1 MLWTSVR
8 PERLVDQ
15 SSPEELLAEIQAA
28 PPSTITAARALD
40 FVLRQWTVTALS
52 RDSDIYGLMSLAD
65 LVAASLRLLN
75 LDEGALELRVRWSA
89 FQGLIESKRLAIGPD
104 RSKRARQLL
113 HAQPILD
120 QLRHGE
126 LPQSTLRERLK
137 LSAPR
142 ASQIL
147 AVMEQAQ
154 LIRRRRVGK
163 ENMVSLAQ
171 AMVSEQPNQ
180 SRRARI
186 RQSTGAL
193 IFGGGRPHAAA

>member
-1 MLWTSVR
+1 MTWTSVR

-15 SSPEELLAEIQAA
+15 SSPEELLADLLTA
-28 PPSTITAARALD
+28 PPITIAAARALN

-52 RDSDIYGLMSLAD
+52 RDSDIDGLMSLAD
-65 LVAASLRLLN
+65 LVAVSLRLLN
-75 LDEGALELRVRWSA
+75 VDEGAPELRVRWSA

-163 ENMVSLAQ
+163 ENMVSLAPPV
-171 AMVSEQPNQ
+171 ASAPGAGA
-180 SRRARI
+180 SATSKAR
-186 RQSTGAL
+186 STGRL
-193 IFGGGRPHAAA
+193 WTTAA